1 MERKPDWKKWISA
14 ALFIALIALLI
25 WYVTGHWEEISGL
38 LRLDR
43 GTVLLLLGLGI
54 ASAVINSLYHL
65 AILRTFGLR
74 LTLLD
79 WMGVTIVSNAITFV
93 VPMRGELALAASYY
107 KRVNGLAY
115 TRSVSIVAGNMVFGV
130 SFSLLE
136 IIAAMLCVGLIDGG
150 WPLLIWGVTALGV
163 LCIAVLVFVSLASES
178 RLRRRMEKWKIVRD
192 VIAGFNTLL
201 RSRTLIWQLFLCMT
215 GSNIVRLL
223 TIMLCFRAA
232 GHPVTLYAALLY
244 ASLAWLASVIAV
256 VPGNIGLKESVIGIA
271 TVQMGVDFTV
281 GVTASL
287 LERVTMMVVYI
298 GLGLLF
304 VIPVWLRYARKNKT
318 VDKV

>member
-1 MERKPDWKKWISA
+1 MQRKPDWKKWVSA
-14 ALFIALIALLI
+14 ALFIVLVALMI
-25 WYVTGHWEEISGL
+25 WYVTEHWEEISGL

-43 GTVLLLLGLGI
+43 ATVVYLLGLGI
-54 ASAVINSLYHL
+54 LSAVINGLYHL
-65 AILRTFGLR
+65 AILRPFGLR

-79 WMGVTIVSNAITFV
+79 WMGVTIVSNAIAYV
-93 VPMRGELALAASYY
+93 VPMRGELALAAGYY
-107 KRVNGLAY
+107 KRVNGLSY
-115 TRSVSIVAGNMVFGV
+115 TKSVSIAGGNMVFGV
-130 SFSLLE
+130 SFSLLQ
-136 IIAAMLCVGLIDGG
+136 IIAAMLCVGLIDGS

-163 LCIAVLVFVSLASES
+163 LLIAVLVFVSLASES

-201 RSRTLIWQLFLCMT
+201 RNRTLIWQLLLCMT
-215 GSNIVRLL
+215 ASNVVRLL
-223 TIMLCFRAA
+223 TIMLCFKAA

-244 ASLAWLASVIAV
+244 SSLAWLATVIAV
-256 VPGNIGLKESVIGIA
+256 VPGNIGLRESVIGIA

-304 VIPVWLRYARKNKT
+304 AVPVWLRYAKKGKQAAT
-318 VDKV
+318 K